1 MAIQTVRAQVNGTW
15 HTLTLNS
22 SNGKYEKTITAP
34 TISSYNQTNHYYNV
48 NVEATNTAGTVTT
61 ADGTDLTG
69 LRLVVK
75 EKVAPAIT
83 ITAPTA
89 GATITTNKPAVKW
102 TVTDADSGVNPLSI
116 SIKIDSGSAITSGIT
131 KTASGK
137 GFTCS
142 YTPPTALA
150 DGSHTITI
158 NASDYDG
165 NAATAKSVTFKV
177 DTTPPTLSV
186 SAPAEGLI
194 TNKAALTITGTTN
207 DVTSSPV
214 TVKITLN
221 GTDQGAV
228 TVGTGGAFSKAV
240 TLKEGANTIVV
251 TATDSAGKAT
261 TVTRHVTLDT
271 SAPVIVAATIT
282 PNPADTGATVLIS
295 VTIEEE

>member
-1 MAIQTVRAQVNGTW
+1 MAISQVRAQINGTW
-15 HTLTLNS
+15 HVLTKNS
-22 SNGKYEKTITAP
+22 STGKYEANITAP
-34 TISSYNQTNHYYNV
+34 TTSSYNQPNHYYNV
-48 NVEATNTAGTVTT
+48 TIEATNTAGTSST

-102 TVTDADSGVNPLSI
+102 TVTDADSGVNPNTI

>member
-48 NVEATNTAGTVTT
+48 KVEATNTAGTVTT

-102 TVTDADSGVNPLSI
+102 TVTDADSGVNPNTI

>member
-15 HTLTLNS
+15 HTLTLKS

>member
-102 TVTDADSGVNPLSI
+102 TVTDADSGVNPNTI

>member
-102 TVTDADSGVNPLSI
+102 TVTDADSGVNPNTI

-251 TATDSAGKAT
+251 TATDSAVKAT